1 MKEINHALEST
12 TSIIQQSAS
21 GAQGIAQAS
30 EAATQAAEAINE
42 ACKKLVEGTRKLD
55 SLVAEFKIWH
65 KGTFSV
71 CHNIITQQ
79 SSYGKP

>member
-1 MKEINHALEST
+1 MSRLKESVGPWKEINHALEST

-30 EAATQAAEAINE
+30 EAATRAAEAINE

-55 SLVAEFKIWH
+55 SLVVN
-65 KGTFSV
+65 S
-71 CHNIITQQ
+71 NMTQGDV
-79 SSYGKP
+79 Y